1 MPISLSTPEWSR
13 ATLLSNVSYTDSE
26 CCQLFHSPMEL
37 LSCAIWSEFSAD
49 TVLSRR
55 LDPLSRREPPEVSS
69 NPNHSTNVLS
79 TTSVADT
86 SQDYRGA
93 EGNWPPWAGDFR
105 DSVYSMLEKMW
116 WPWQW
121 QLFCT
126 GQVCSGT
133 QDVIPMGTEMSRT
146 LLTWLV
152 LNRITFKLVFYR
164 QWHFKSFSYRTVIK
178 SHQIISVTLSRELIG
193 ESVML
198 RRGNQSWIYQLGWE
212 FEMYLGSYSE

>member
-1 MPISLSTPEWSR
+1 MPISLSTPEWSW
-13 ATLLSNVSYTDSE
+13 ATLFSNVSYIDSE

-37 LSCAIWSEFSAD
+37 LSCATCSEFSVD
-49 TVLSRR
+49 TLLSRR
-55 LDPLSRREPPEVSS
+55 LDPLSGKEPPGSPPTQIIPQMCDQQS
-69 NPNHSTNVLS
+69 LWLIPAR
-79 TTSVADT
+79 TT
-86 SQDYRGA
+86 
-93 EGNWPPWAGDFR
+93 EGNRPPSAGDFR
-105 DSVYSMLEKMW
+105 GSVSFMLEKTW

-121 QLFCT
+121 QLFFT

-146 LLTWLV
+146 LLTRLV
-152 LNRITFKLVFYR
+152 LNIITFKLFFYR

-198 RRGNQSWIYQLGWE
+198 RRENQSWIYQLGWE

>member
-1 MPISLSTPEWSR
+1 MPISLSTPEWSQ
-13 ATLLSNVSYTDSE
+13 ATLFSNVSYIDSE

-37 LSCAIWSEFSAD
+37 LSCATCSEFSVD
-49 TVLSRR
+49 TLLSRR
-55 LDPLSRREPPEVSS
+55 LDPLSGREPPEVSS
-69 NPNHSTNVLS
+69 NPNHSTNVWS
-79 TTSVADT
+79 TISVADT
-86 SQDYRGA
+86 SQDYRGQQA
-93 EGNWPPWAGDFR
+93 TLSWWLQRLCVLHAGKDVMAMAMF
-105 DSVYSMLEKMW
+105 
-116 WPWQW
+116 
-121 QLFCT
+121 FT

-146 LLTWLV
+146 LLTRPV
-152 LNRITFKLVFYR
+152 LNIITFKLFFYR

-198 RRGNQSWIYQLGWE
+198 RRENQSWIYQLGWE